1 MNRNTT
7 KKLISVILAVM
18 LAAALSI
25 FTAGCGSTPST
36 STEPTVTT
44 ITDGQSLGVGNT
56 QFALTVVDAD
66 GKEITVQINTDKTTV
81 GDALVELGLVAGEPS
96 DFGLMITTVNGITLD
111 FNKDG
116 KYWAFY
122 IDGEYATTGLDQT
135 DITAGTAYMLKAE

>member
-25 FTAGCGSTPST
+25 FAAGCGSTPST
-36 STEPTVTT
+36 TTEPTVAT
-44 ITDGQSLGVGNT
+44 ITDGQSLGIGST
-56 QFALTVVDAD
+56 QFTLAVVDTD

-81 GDALVELGLVAGEPS
+81 GEALVELGLVAGEPS
-96 DFGLMITTVNGITLD
+96 DFGLMITTVNGTTLD

-122 IDGEYATTGLDQT
+122 IDGEYATTGIDQT
-135 DITAGTAYMLKAE
+135 DITAGATYMLKAE